1 MKKMEEKKASRK
13 PKIKSLDKREKKM
26 IESKVPIRSKY
37 LINEL
42 PKR

>member
-26 IESKVPIRSKY
+26 IESKVPIKY
-37 LINEL
+37 LISEL